1 VPIIFSGQ
9 EYSTSGGWRFMKDQ
23 RNNRLI
29 TKVLII
35 GGLIAILSY
44 LFHPGVGQL
53 SMMINGEPVA
63 DPLVHFAA
71 IPTLV
76 AVIFITGI
84 LTLLLFFGVGILM
97 FFVALIFAML
107 GIGLVAP
114 YFWPVLLIIFLIT
127 ALMGLINSNKD

>member
-1 VPIIFSGQ
+1 
-9 EYSTSGGWRFMKDQ
+9 MKDQ

-35 GGLIAILSY
+35 GVLIAVLSY
-44 LFHPGVGQL
+44 LFHPGAGQL

-71 IPTLV
+71 IPTLL

-97 FFVALIFAML
+97 FLAALIFAML

-114 YFWPVLLIIFLIT
+114 YFWPILLIIFLIT
-127 ALMGLINSNKD
+127 ALMVLINSNKD

>member
-1 VPIIFSGQ
+1 
-9 EYSTSGGWRFMKDQ
+9 MKNQ
-23 RNNRLI
+23 CSNKLI

-44 LFHPGVGQL
+44 LFHPDVGQL
-53 SMMINGEPVA
+53 SMMINGEPIA

-71 IPTLV
+71 IPTLL

-97 FFVALIFAML
+97 FFAALIFAML

-114 YFWPVLLIIFLIT
+114 YFWPVLLIICLIT
-127 ALMGLINSNKD
+127 ALMGLSNSNKK